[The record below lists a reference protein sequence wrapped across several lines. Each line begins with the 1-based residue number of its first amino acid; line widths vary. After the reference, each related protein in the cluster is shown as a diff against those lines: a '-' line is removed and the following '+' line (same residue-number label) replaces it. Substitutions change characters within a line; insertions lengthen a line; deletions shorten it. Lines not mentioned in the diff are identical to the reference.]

1 MLQTLQERNYLNFL
15 YTSKY
20 FLLIE
25 IFAFKRKRITLG
37 ICILAN

>member
-1 MLQTLQERNYLNFL
+1 MLQTLQERNYLYFL

-20 FLLIE
+20 FLIE
-25 IFAFKRKRITLG
+25 IFAFRKKKRITLD